1 MDNRM
6 PRINLFTKIVLLLVI
21 MLVPI
26 VGLYFYSNQTSTDV
40 LRNELDKSNANR
52 LEFFQSQVDS
62 NIESITL
69 WPNLLVHDPDISDLK
84 DTFDNPGPY
93 LNLHLIELVKRIQQ
107 KLSIQ
112 ESSVNWKSSLY
123 IYSPSLNRVITDNDV
138 KKYDE
143 VELKSRMKR
152 GWQVSKETV
161 SGEEQYSFSLFT
173 VSPFTSFDHPDEAS
187 LVIEV
192 QFESTNMVDML
203 NRFKS
208 DGRRDPFYYN
218 KAIGVIYNRSADR
231 EVAQELVHKLEAS
244 SLMAGGSKKIEL
256 GGGQYLVNMQPS
268 RATDWWLIDYIPLS
282 DVIEPI
288 VKSNRLFYISVGSL
302 LLMSCTMAYVLYAQ
316 VQVPMKQLVSSFR
329 KLKYED
335 YSIRLV
341 PKGKGEFGYV
351 FMGFNSMVAQIQELF
366 QKVYLEKIHVREAR
380 LKQLQSQINPHFFYN
395 CFSFISSMAK
405 LNNVKAVVT
414 MSQNMSGYYRY
425 TMRQER
431 DFVPL
436 SEELSFVATYLDI
449 QKMRM
454 SRLQVEIDAPPW
466 LRNIEIPP
474 LLIQPI
480 VENAILHGIEE
491 KAGEGLVR
499 ITAVEEEGYI
509 RIVVEDNGKGME
521 DKTMTSLMQQLA
533 VPMDDTTGC
542 GLWNVNQRLKLRFG
556 DNAGLSFIAS
566 PLGGLGVVLVWQSRA
581 SADTEVSL

>member
-1 MDNRM
+1 M
-6 PRINLFTKIVLLLVI
+6 PRINLFTKIVLLLVL

-26 VGLYFYSNQTSTDV
+26 VGLYFYSYRTSTDV
-40 LRNELDKSNANR
+40 LRSELDKSNANR

-84 DTFDNPGPY
+84 DTFDNPGSY
-93 LNLHLIELVKRIQQ
+93 LNLDLIELVKRIQQ

-123 IYSPSLNRVITDNDV
+123 IYSPSLKRVITDNDV
-138 KKYDE
+138 KSYDE
-143 VELKSRMKR
+143 AELKKRMKQ
-152 GWQVSKETV
+152 GWQARKETV
-161 SGEEQYSFSLFT
+161 SGEERYSFSLFT
-173 VSPFTSFDHPDEAS
+173 VSPFTSFDRPEEAS

-192 QFESTNMVDML
+192 QFDSANMVDML
-203 NRFKS
+203 NKFKS

-218 KAIGVIYNRSADR
+218 KDIGVIYNSSANR
-231 EVAQELVHKLEAS
+231 QVAQELVRKLES
-244 SLMAGGSKKIEL
+244 GSLMGGGNRKVEL
-256 GGGQYLVNMQPS
+256 DGGQYLVNMQPS
-268 RATDWWLIDYIPLS
+268 RTTDWWLIDYIPLS
-282 DVIEPI
+282 EVIAPI
-288 VKSNRLFYISVGSL
+288 VKSNRLFYVSVGSL
-302 LLMSCTMAYVLYAQ
+302 LLMSCMMAYVLYAQ
-316 VQVPMKQLVSSFR
+316 VQVPMRQLVGSFQ

-351 FMGFNSMVAQIQELF
+351 FMRFNSMVAQIQELF

-414 MSQNMSGYYRY
+414 MSQSMSAYYRY

-431 DFVPL
+431 DFVSL
-436 SEELSFVATYLDI
+436 SEELSFVSTYLEI

-454 SRLQVEIDAPPW
+454 SRLQVEIETPPW
-466 LRNIEIPP
+466 LRNLEIPP

-491 KAGEGLVR
+491 KAGVGLVR
-499 ITAVEEEGYI
+499 ITAVEEEGFI
-509 RIVVEDNGKGME
+509 RIIVEDNGNGME
-521 DKTMTSLMQQLA
+521 EKALAALKQQLA
-533 VPMDDTTGC
+533 MPMDDKTGC

-556 DNAGLSFIAS
+556 DDAGLSFICS
-566 PLGGLGVVLVWQSRA
+566 PMGGLGVVLQWQSRVA
-581 SADTEVSL
+581 ADTGVSA